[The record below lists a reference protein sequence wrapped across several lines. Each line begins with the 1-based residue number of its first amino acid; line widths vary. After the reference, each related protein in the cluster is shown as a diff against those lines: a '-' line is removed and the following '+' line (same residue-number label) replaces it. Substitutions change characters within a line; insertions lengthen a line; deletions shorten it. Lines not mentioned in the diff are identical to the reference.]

1 VVHRDLVHW
10 VHRVHWVHVHWVHV
24 HWVHQTPDLAM
35 CYGLTSTVLFAS
47 VSTS

>member
-10 VHRVHWVHVHWVHV
+10 VHRVHWVHVHWVH
-24 HWVHQTPDLAM
+24 QTPDLAT